1 MSTWT
6 SRLGPILIAAAA
18 AWPAAADV
26 DPPAET
32 SLPPAR
38 QPASLAPQGQPAPG
52 QRGGAIAARPAPRA
66 LQLLNG
72 GIVIQGPTGYC
83 FDMTVLRSEVTNAF
97 VVLGSCAALEG
108 KGQQGRQSALLTAT
122 VTTPA
127 EQAAPLAQNFPA
139 MAAFL
144 QSEPGRASISRA
156 GDARSVR
163 VVSVSAS
170 DEVLFVR
177 AADAAAAVWGQPV
190 EQDYWRAIFEVNGR
204 YVTLTVL
211 GLKDQ
216 PQGAA
221 EKRRL
226 LEAFVRSVRKAN
238 LP

>member
-6 SRLGPILIAAAA
+6 SRLGPILICAAVGF
-18 AWPAAADV
+18 PAAADIK
-26 DPPAET
+26 PPT
-32 SLPPAR
+32 DTPIPQVR
-38 QPASLAPQGQPAPG
+38 QPMGVVPEEARPAAPAAPK
-52 QRGGAIAARPAPRA
+52 PAPRA

-108 KGQQGRQSALLTAT
+108 KGQQGKQSAILTAT
-122 VTTPA
+122 VTSADAPG
-127 EQAAPLAQNFPA
+127 APLAQNFPA

-144 QSEPGRASISRA
+144 QSEPGRAAISRA

-163 VVSVSAS
+163 VVSVSAA
-170 DEVLFVR
+170 DEVLYLR

-190 EQDYWRAIFEVNGR
+190 EQDYWRAIFEVNGK
-204 YVTLTVL
+204 YVTLTTL
-211 GLKDQ
+211 GLKDR
-216 PQGAA
+216 PLGAA

-238 LP
+238 DQ